1 MCLRKKE
8 ALRAAGTASE
18 GSRSETCYVD
28 KSNLTS
34 YLAFCKAEGPIEGEV
49 Q

>member
-28 KSNLTS
+28 KSILPR
-34 YLAFCKAEGPIEGEV
+34 YFAFCKAGGPIEGEV